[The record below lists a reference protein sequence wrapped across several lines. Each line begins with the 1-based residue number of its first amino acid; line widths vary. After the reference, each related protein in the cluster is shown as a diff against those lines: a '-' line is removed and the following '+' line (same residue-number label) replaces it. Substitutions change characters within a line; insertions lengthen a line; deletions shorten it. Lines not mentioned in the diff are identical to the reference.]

1 MHVNVSRVDGE
12 QTPGDAEGQRSRRA
26 AVHEVA
32 KSQTRLSN

>member
-26 AVHEVA
+26 AVQGVSE
-32 KSQTRLSN
+32 SDMT